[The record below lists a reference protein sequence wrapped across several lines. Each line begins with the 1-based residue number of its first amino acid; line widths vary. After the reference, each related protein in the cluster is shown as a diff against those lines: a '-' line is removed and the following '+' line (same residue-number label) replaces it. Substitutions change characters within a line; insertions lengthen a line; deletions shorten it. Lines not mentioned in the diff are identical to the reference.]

1 MEGAI
6 MTDNERYQAACHA
19 MQSGVAMKM
28 NFNGKETEP
37 KHLRVGINASM
48 SDSAALVYLLISKG
62 VFTLEEYQKAIAD
75 QMEAEVD
82 SYQKE
87 INSHLGAGS
96 KVTLR

>member
-1 MEGAI
+1 
-6 MTDNERYQAACHA
+6 
-19 MQSGVAMKM
+19 
-28 NFNGKETEP
+28 
-37 KHLRVGINASM
+37 
-48 SDSAALVYLLISKG
+48 